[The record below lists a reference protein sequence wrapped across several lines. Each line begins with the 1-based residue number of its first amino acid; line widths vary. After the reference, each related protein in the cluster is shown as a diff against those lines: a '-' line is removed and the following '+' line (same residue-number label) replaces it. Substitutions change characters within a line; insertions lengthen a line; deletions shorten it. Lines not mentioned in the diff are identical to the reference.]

1 MKKKIKLTK
10 EGLQALKDELH
21 ELKTVKLPSILE
33 RLKRARAMGDLRE
46 NSEYSASKE
55 DQAMA
60 DGRIFELEMLIKN
73 SEIIDVASDSNI
85 VHLGC
90 SVDVE
95 RDGTKETYYIVG
107 EYEADPM
114 NKKLS
119 EISDTLFSPENI
131 KEQIWDYA
139 TEAGRGVVLW
149 PMRTALTGKERS
161 PDPFTVAALLGKE
174 KTLIYL
180 KKACDTI
187 RG

>member
-119 EISDTLFSPENI
+119 EISPIGKALIGKKVGQEVEVAVPVGKMIFKIVDI
-131 KEQIWDYA
+131 KA
-139 TEAGRGVVLW
+139 
-149 PMRTALTGKERS
+149 
-161 PDPFTVAALLGKE
+161 
-174 KTLIYL
+174 
-180 KKACDTI
+180 
-187 RG
+187 

>member
-119 EISDTLFSPENI
+119 EISPIGKALIGKKVGEEVEVAVPVGKMIFKIVDI
-131 KEQIWDYA
+131 KA
-139 TEAGRGVVLW
+139 
-149 PMRTALTGKERS
+149 
-161 PDPFTVAALLGKE
+161 
-174 KTLIYL
+174 
-180 KKACDTI
+180 
-187 RG
+187 

>member
-1 MKKKIKLTK
+1 MKKKIILTK

-107 EYEADPM
+107 EYESDPM

-119 EISDTLFSPENI
+119 EISPIGKALIGKKVGEEVEVAVPVGKMIFKIVDI
-131 KEQIWDYA
+131 KA
-139 TEAGRGVVLW
+139 
-149 PMRTALTGKERS
+149 
-161 PDPFTVAALLGKE
+161 
-174 KTLIYL
+174 
-180 KKACDTI
+180 
-187 RG
+187 

>member
-1 MKKKIKLTK
+1 MKKKIKLTQD
-10 EGLQALKDELH
+10 GLEALQKELH
-21 ELKTVKLPSILE
+21 DLKTVKLPSILA

-73 SEIIDVASDSNI
+73 SEIIDIDGDANV

-95 RDGTKETYYIVG
+95 QDGKKETYYIVG

-119 EISDTLFSPENI
+119 EISPIGKALIGKKVGEEVEVNVPVGKMIFKIVDI
-131 KEQIWDYA
+131 KA
-139 TEAGRGVVLW
+139 
-149 PMRTALTGKERS
+149 
-161 PDPFTVAALLGKE
+161 
-174 KTLIYL
+174 
-180 KKACDTI
+180 
-187 RG
+187 